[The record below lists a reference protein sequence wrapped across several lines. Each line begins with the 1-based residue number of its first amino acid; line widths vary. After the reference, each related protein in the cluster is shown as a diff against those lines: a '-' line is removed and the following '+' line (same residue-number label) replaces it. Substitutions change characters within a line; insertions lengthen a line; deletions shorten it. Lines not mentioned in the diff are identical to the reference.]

1 MRGQRPALASLLAW
15 VAMLALLLGSLAVVS
30 HGSVA
35 DAPSAL
41 LQMPLEERGGGE
53 LPLHEQAPAKLRRAA
68 LATEA
73 PRSAPTPA
81 TEAGCLRGWTVLIVS
96 SIAPPADSR
105 DWRDASAQPR
115 RADAPGRRQQRGQAP
130 PLA

>member
-30 HGSVA
+30 HESVV
-35 DAPSAL
+35 DVPSAL
-41 LQMPLEERGGGE
+41 LQMPVEERGGGE
-53 LPLHEQAPAKLRRAA
+53 LPLHESAPAKLRRTA
-68 LATEA
+68 LAAEA
-73 PRSAPTPA
+73 PRSAPTTA
-81 TEAGCLRGWTVLIVS
+81 TEAGCLRGWTILIAAA
-96 SIAPPADSR
+96 IAAPADSR
-105 DWRDASAQPR
+105 DWRHASAQPR

>member
-30 HGSVA
+30 HEGVA

-41 LQMPLEERGGGE
+41 LHMPSEERGGGE
-53 LPLHEQAPAKLRRAA
+53 LPLHESAPAKLRRAA

-73 PRSAPTPA
+73 PRSAPAPA
-81 TEAGCLRGWTVLIVS
+81 TQTSFLRGWTILIAAA
-96 SIAPPADSR
+96 IAAPADSR

-115 RADAPGRRQQRGQAP
+115 RTDAPGRRQQRGQAP